1 MSRRLF
7 LIALVVIEAILALVI
22 FRASFSPGY
31 FIALGGS
38 KTSLIAIVDILM
50 LTIGVVVGALCRAW
64 QGAIALAMLASLP
77 TAIQEVF
84 MTRPGTTTN
93 MDIVYLMAP
102 FIAMS
107 LLGWLL
113 RYASAEINA

>member
-1 MSRRLF
+1 M
-7 LIALVVIEAILALVI
+7 LIALVVIEAFLALVI
-22 FRASFSPGY
+22 FRAPISPSTY
-31 FIALGGS
+31 FNLGGAL
-38 KTSLIAIVDILM
+38 TPLIILLDILT
-50 LTIGVVVGALCRAW
+50 LVIGVVVGALCRAW

-77 TAIQEVF
+77 TAIQDLF
-84 MTRPGTTTN
+84 MRRLAVETN

>member
-1 MSRRLF
+1 MSRKVT
-7 LIALVVIEAILALVI
+7 LIALVVIEAILALLI
-22 FRASFSPGY
+22 FRASFSPGF

-38 KTSLIAIVDILM
+38 KTPLVAIADILM

-64 QGAIALAMLASLP
+64 QGSIALAMLASVP

-84 MTRPGTTTN
+84 MTGARAATN
-93 MDIVYLMAP
+93 GEIVYLMVP
-102 FIAMS
+102 LIVVS

-113 RYASAEINA
+113 RYASAEISA